1 MSQAPFLRP
10 PLYDPGAPRQTV
22 SVTLN
27 ADLYAKAKSLD
38 INTSRVAE
46 EALAYVVRQKLNEQI
61 KCEVDQDIRV
71 LNAMVEAHRDE
82 FDAMQRELDQLNL
95 DAARGDQP
103 AAAPAPAPSSARRRR
118 R

>member
-27 ADLYAKAKSLD
+27 TDLYTKAKSFG

-61 KCEVDQDIRV
+61 KREVDQDIRV
-71 LNAMVEAHRDE
+71 LSAMVEAQRDE

-95 DAARGDQP
+95 DAARADQLEATTP
-103 AAAPAPAPSSARRRR
+103 PVPRRRR
-118 R
+118 